1 MTSVSSRPVARL
13 TTPGEIVA
21 TVPLLCGYPPSDSVV
36 VLSLRGPRRRLGL
49 TIRLDRPPPGLAEE
63 AAELLVERVVHDGGR
78 AAVVVVY
85 AGARDEPLAAAVT
98 AACERRGVEVAEALH
113 VADGRWTSYACMRS
127 CCPAEGTPVTAAP
140 GLVEAQQALE
150 GRAVLGSRAEL
161 VRSLAA
167 ADGPLDRARVEQEGQ
182 RWLALRQA
190 DGVAAARRSALAAAR
205 LLLAWVADGGTV
217 DDDAAAAL
225 AVALHDVHVRD
236 EIVTWGTSSADA
248 LLSLS
253 EQVARRTPAPH
264 DAPVCTLLAW
274 TAYAKGDGGWANVA
288 LDRALATDPAY
299 SLALLL
305 RQALDSGLPP
315 ERVRRTMSAARR
327 AIRSGPSRR

>member
-49 TIRLDRPPPGLAEE
+49 TIRLDLPPPGLAEG

-85 AGARDEPLAAAVT
+85 AAARDEGLAAAVT
-98 AACERRGVEVAEALH
+98 AACAARGVEVTESLH
-113 VADGRWTSYACMRS
+113 VAGGRWTSYACDRS
-127 CCPAEGTPVTAAP
+127 CCPADGTPVPAAP
-140 GLVEAQQALE
+140 GLVEAQSALE

-161 VRSLAA
+161 VRALSA
-167 ADGPLDRARVEQEGQ
+167 ADGPLDRVRVEQAGE
-182 RWLALRQA
+182 RWLGLRQA
-190 DGVAAARRSALAAAR
+190 EGVAAARRSALAAGW
-205 LLLAWVADGGTV
+205 LLLAQVADGGTV

-236 EIVTWGTSSADA
+236 EVATWGTAHADA
-248 LLSLS
+248 LLSLA

-274 TAYAKGDGGWANVA
+274 TAYAKGDGGRANVA

-305 RQALDSGLPP
+305 RQGLDRGLPP
-315 ERVRRTMSAARR
+315 EQVRRTMSATRR
-327 AIRSGPSRR
+327 AIRAGRSRR

>member
-49 TIRLDRPPPGLAEE
+49 TIRLDLPQPGLAEE

-98 AACERRGVEVAEALH
+98 TACERRGVEVTEALH
-113 VADGRWTSYACMRS
+113 VADGRWTSYACTRS
-127 CCPAEGTPVTAAP
+127 CCPPEGTPVPAAS
-140 GLVEAQQALE
+140 GLVEAQSALE
-150 GRAVLGSRAEL
+150 GRAVLASRAEL

-167 ADGPLDRARVEQEGQ
+167 ADGPLDRARVEQAGE

-190 DGVAAARRSALAAAR
+190 EGVAAARRSALAAAR
-205 LLLAWVADGGTV
+205 LLLARVADGGTV
-217 DDDAAAAL
+217 DDDGAAEL

-236 EIVTWGTSSADA
+236 EIATWGTSSADA
-248 LLSLS
+248 LLSLA

-274 TAYAKGDGGWANVA
+274 TAYAKGDGGRANVA

-305 RQALDSGLPP
+305 RQALDGGLPP
-315 ERVRRTMSAARR
+315 EQVRRTMSATRR
-327 AIRSGPSRR
+327 AIRSGRSRR